1 MTLGEKLRQAREE
14 RGISLSE
21 VAEQTRI
28 SSLYLESIEN
38 DDYKPLP
45 GGIFNKGFVKSY
57 ARFIGLDE
65 NEALQDYAKLVSENE
80 SRGGDGDL
88 KAYRPEVL
96 TDDRTGSMIPT
107 IIFAGIIL
115 ALMTGGV
122 LFIVNYLYNQPDTPA
137 ANTSAANSSSNTN
150 NAAEQTANEPAVPD
164 FSELNVAFTAAKEN
178 ISLTSVV
185 DGTTLTEV
193 VKGGETRDFT
203 AKESVKLSYYR
214 GFSDMVVL
222 RLNGKEIAPP
232 GPPERGNI
240 ITFEITKENAAAIW
254 QAGDVNAEAPLA
266 SAEPASAA
274 ESDATATP
282 ASTATARPTPTTAA
296 ATPARTTP
304 TPRATPRRTATPA
317 RTPETLPTRRVI
329 VVGNTKPAPRG
340 TPE

>member
-1 MTLGEKLRQAREE
+1 LRQAREE

-57 ARFIGLDE
+57 ARFIGVDE
-65 NEALQDYAKLVSENE
+65 TEALQDYAKIVAETEGRAAEGPN
-80 SRGGDGDL
+80 

-96 TDDRTGSMIPT
+96 TDDRAGSMIPT

-122 LFIVNYLYNQPDTPA
+122 LFIVNYLQNQPDTPV
-137 ANTSAANSSSNTN
+137 ANTTPANSNI
-150 NAAEQTANEPAVPD
+150 NADADEKPAGDGAVPD
-164 FSELNVAFTAAKEN
+164 FNELNVAFTAAKEN

-185 DGTTLTEV
+185 DGTTRTEV

-214 GFSDMVVL
+214 GFAEMVGL
-222 RLNGKEIAPP
+222 RLNGKEITPP

-240 ITFEITKENAAAIW
+240 ITFEITRANAEAIW
-254 QAGDVNAEAPLA
+254 QAGDVNAEAPIA
-266 SAEPASAA
+266 SAEPASTTPAA
-274 ESDATATP
+274 AATVRQTPTATP
-282 ASTATARPTPTTAA
+282 APA
-296 ATPARTTP
+296 ATRAASTP
-304 TPRATPRRTATPA
+304 QATPRRTATPA

-329 VVGNTKPAPRG
+329 VVGNTASPTPRA

>member
-57 ARFIGLDE
+57 ARFIGVDE
-65 NEALQDYAKLVSENE
+65 NEALQDYSKIVAETEGRASEGIN
-80 SRGGDGDL
+80 

-96 TDDRTGSMIPT
+96 TDDRSGSMIPT

-122 LFIVNYLYNQPDTPA
+122 LFIVNYLQNQPDTPQ
-137 ANTSAANSSSNTN
+137 ANTTPANSNMNASTN
-150 NAAEQTANEPAVPD
+150 AEETANDGAVPD
-164 FSELNVAFTAAKEN
+164 FSELNIAFTAAKEN

-185 DGTTLTEV
+185 DGTTRTEV

-214 GFSDMVVL
+214 GFAGMVGL
-222 RLNGKEIAPP
+222 QLNGKEITPP
-232 GPPERGNI
+232 GAPERGNI
-240 ITFEITKENAAAIW
+240 ITFEITKDNAAAIW

-266 SAEPASAA
+266 SADRTAAAEPA
-274 ESDATATP
+274 ATVAP
-282 ASTATARPTPTTAA
+282 RPTPTTAA

-304 TPRATPRRTATPA
+304 TPASTPRRTATPA

-329 VVGNTKPAPRG
+329 VVGNTNPTPRA